1 MAKQSKLYDSY
12 ILITQYHYHHNPH
25 PLTRQ
30 GLSISKQRCAHCAE
44 VQMQAAPLMSAPTT
58 NTTALGHHH
67 TINLRPRIHYIIYYI
82 FNYQHHHHLHHQH
95 HYYCT
100 RPPPTIPPYHQPQTS
115 YTLYIILYIFNCQ
128 HHHHL
133 HHQHHFCTRPSPTIP
148 PYH

>member
-58 NTTALGHHH
+58 TTTALGHHPPYHH

-82 FNYQHHHHLHHQH
+82 YSIVNIIIIFIINTTSALGHH
-95 HYYCT
+95 
-100 RPPPTIPPYHQPQTS
+100 PPYHHIIS
-115 YTLYIILYIFNCQ
+115 LRHRIHYIIYYIY
-128 HHHHL
+128 
-133 HHQHHFCTRPSPTIP
+133 SIVWA
-148 PYH
+148 